1 MKKIRTIQVRLNDQ
15 EYQELLQK
23 CSQSKMQLSMFV
35 RSCLAEAK
43 VTEMGHKQEMVPLI
57 MEMYSIL
64 NQMPETSAL
73 GVIALR
79 PLAGLVCLG
88 LSFLLSCRIVDR
100 KEF

>member
-1 MKKIRTIQVRLNDQ
+1 MKKTRTIQVRLNGQ

-64 NQMPETSAL
+64 NQIPEMKGTNEIKERMDEL
-73 GVIALR
+73 
-79 PLAGLVCLG
+79 
-88 LSFLLSCRIVDR
+88 CRYL
-100 KEF
+100 KL

>member
-1 MKKIRTIQVRLNDQ
+1 MKKTHTIQVRLNGQ

-64 NQMPETSAL
+64 NQMPEMKGTNEIKERMDEL
-73 GVIALR
+73 
-79 PLAGLVCLG
+79 
-88 LSFLLSCRIVDR
+88 CRYL
-100 KEF
+100 KL

>member
-1 MKKIRTIQVRLNDQ
+1 MKKTRTIQVRLNGQ

-64 NQMPETSAL
+64 NQMPGMKGTNEL
-73 GVIALR
+73 KERMDEL
-79 PLAGLVCLG
+79 
-88 LSFLLSCRIVDR
+88 CRYL
-100 KEF
+100 KF

>member
-1 MKKIRTIQVRLNDQ
+1 MKKTRTIQVRLNGQ

-64 NQMPETSAL
+64 NQMPEMKGTNEIKERMDEL
-73 GVIALR
+73 
-79 PLAGLVCLG
+79 
-88 LSFLLSCRIVDR
+88 CRYL
-100 KEF
+100 KF

>member
-1 MKKIRTIQVRLNDQ
+1 MKKTRTIQVRLNGQ

-64 NQMPETSAL
+64 NQMPEMKGTNEIKERMDEL
-73 GVIALR
+73 
-79 PLAGLVCLG
+79 
-88 LSFLLSCRIVDR
+88 CRYLKLYR
-100 KEF
+100 NPTQTRMQWSM

>member
-1 MKKIRTIQVRLNDQ
+1 MKKTRTIQVRLNGQ

-23 CSQSKMQLSMFV
+23 CSQSKIQLSMFV

-64 NQMPETSAL
+64 NQMPEMKGTNEIKERMDEL
-73 GVIALR
+73 
-79 PLAGLVCLG
+79 
-88 LSFLLSCRIVDR
+88 CRYL
-100 KEF
+100 KL

>member
-1 MKKIRTIQVRLNDQ
+1 MKKIRTIQVRLNGQ

-64 NQMPETSAL
+64 NQMPEMKGTNEIKERMDEL
-73 GVIALR
+73 
-79 PLAGLVCLG
+79 
-88 LSFLLSCRIVDR
+88 CRYL
-100 KEF
+100 KL

>member
-1 MKKIRTIQVRLNDQ
+1 MKKTRTIQVRLNGQ

-57 MEMYSIL
+57 MEMFSIL
-64 NQMPETSAL
+64 NQMPEMKGTNEIKERMDEL
-73 GVIALR
+73 
-79 PLAGLVCLG
+79 
-88 LSFLLSCRIVDR
+88 CRYL
-100 KEF
+100 KL

>member
-1 MKKIRTIQVRLNDQ
+1 MKKTRTIQVRLNGQ

-64 NQMPETSAL
+64 NQMPEMKGTNEIKERMDEL
-73 GVIALR
+73 CR
-79 PLAGLVCLG
+79 
-88 LSFLLSCRIVDR
+88 FLKL
-100 KEF
+100 

>member
-1 MKKIRTIQVRLNDQ
+1 MKKTRTIQVRLNGQ

-43 VTEMGHKQEMVPLI
+43 VTEMGYKQEMVPLI

-64 NQMPETSAL
+64 NQMPEMKGTNEIKERMDEL
-73 GVIALR
+73 
-79 PLAGLVCLG
+79 
-88 LSFLLSCRIVDR
+88 CRYL
-100 KEF
+100 KL

>member
-1 MKKIRTIQVRLNDQ
+1 MKKTRTIQVRLNGQ
-15 EYQELLQK
+15 EYHELLQK

-64 NQMPETSAL
+64 NQMPEMKGTNEIKERMDEL
-73 GVIALR
+73 
-79 PLAGLVCLG
+79 
-88 LSFLLSCRIVDR
+88 CRYL
-100 KEF
+100 KL

>member
-43 VTEMGHKQEMVPLI
+43 VTEMGYKQEMVPLI

-64 NQMPETSAL
+64 NQMPGMKGTNEL
-73 GVIALR
+73 KERMDEL
-79 PLAGLVCLG
+79 
-88 LSFLLSCRIVDR
+88 CRYL
-100 KEF
+100 KF

>member
-1 MKKIRTIQVRLNDQ
+1 MKKTRTIQVRLNGQ

-64 NQMPETSAL
+64 NQMPEMKGTNEIKERMDEL
-73 GVIALR
+73 
-79 PLAGLVCLG
+79 
-88 LSFLLSCRIVDR
+88 CRYL
-100 KEF
+100 KL